1 MMSKEQQSAA
11 AKRILEKH
19 PLTEEEKQR
28 YEMATRTPE
37 QYMPPKEKR
46 VCGMCGA
53 EFRDTVDK
61 NGNVQVSMLEKFSD
75 HQAEHNATAAEWTEA
90 YNKIQALKQ
99 SVHT

>member
-1 MMSKEQQSAA
+1 MMGKEQQSAA
-11 AKRILEKH
+11 AKRILEKS

-28 YEMATRTPE
+28 YQMAIKKPE

-53 EFRDTVDK
+53 EFRDTLDAKGEVK
-61 NGNVQVSMLEKFSD
+61 VSMLEKFSD
-75 HQAEHNATAAEWTEA
+75 HQAEHNSTAAEWSEA